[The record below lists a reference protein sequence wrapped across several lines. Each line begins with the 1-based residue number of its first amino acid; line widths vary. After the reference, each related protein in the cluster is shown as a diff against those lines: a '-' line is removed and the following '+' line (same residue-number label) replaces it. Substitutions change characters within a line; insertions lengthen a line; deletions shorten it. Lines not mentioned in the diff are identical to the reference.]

1 MAKEGTTVIGV
12 PYYAGQNPYQAG
24 IVPPNAIYGDPLG
37 APIQQT
43 IYRDTPAPF
52 NCLYCGNTGLT
63 NLRYIHL
70 YDFRVYCSR
79 IVLWLDYKKS
89 SRKCA
94 IGNFGSMSIDLILG
108 SNIVEK
114 LAPLIIASGL
124 RFWVLDFWFQDSQ
137 TCSFWL
143 VCFISYRMF
152 DTSIWTSCYKT

>member
-63 NLRYIHL
+63 NLRSKPGVAAVVACMMPFMLGFCFLCPSMDCLWNKQHHCPQCGNKVLLYVFFMPATRVFFFFLCMEDCFIH
-70 YDFRVYCSR
+70 
-79 IVLWLDYKKS
+79 
-89 SRKCA
+89 
-94 IGNFGSMSIDLILG
+94 MIDLFTG
-108 SNIVEK
+108 
-114 LAPLIIASGL
+114 
-124 RFWVLDFWFQDSQ
+124 
-137 TCSFWL
+137 C
-143 VCFISYRMF
+143 
-152 DTSIWTSCYKT
+152 